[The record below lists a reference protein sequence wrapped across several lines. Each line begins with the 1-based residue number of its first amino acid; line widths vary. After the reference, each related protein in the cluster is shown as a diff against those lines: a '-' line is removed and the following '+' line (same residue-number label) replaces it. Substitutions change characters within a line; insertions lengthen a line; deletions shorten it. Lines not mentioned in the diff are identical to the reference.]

1 MSTETIRS
9 RPQGSAPKNSAPG
22 ISAVGKKGA
31 PSILDRNQT
40 VPLGPL
46 PIVIGVTGH
55 RDLRPQDV
63 PRLEEIVRGIFRDLQ
78 SRYPST
84 PIVALSPLAE
94 GADRL
99 CARVALG
106 CGARLVVT
114 LPFSRSLYELDFTS
128 AESRQEFEELHEHAT
143 DVIDIP
149 LPTGVTD
156 DDLRRSGPARD
167 YQYGAVGA
175 YVVLNSQTLIALWD
189 GNPPQLINGTGDVV
203 AFNLNGIPEAYDPNR
218 NPLDV
223 VSCDPVYHI
232 VTPRLSTEAPIGEPL
247 SLRML
252 FPSESGD
259 DHQAEKDL
267 YYVYERTEVFN
278 RDSVRLAGKLKEA
291 RQRSRSYVIDTAEI
305 ADSPLLGQALELF
318 ATADTMAEYFSRRTR
333 ISLNVLFGAV
343 TVAAV
348 VFDLYMHLF
357 AHAWIMLLIY
367 LVLLTATYGLV
378 LHSRR
383 KEYHSRYL
391 DYRAIAEGLR
401 VQLFW
406 KLAGIGK
413 SAADFYLHK
422 QRSELDW
429 VRYAIRQW
437 HLGIP
442 RAGRSEQPSYAD
454 GLRLVQKHWI
464 DDQFSY
470 FQRAS
475 KREERRLK
483 GAERFAGLLV
493 VIGIALALVQV
504 GLLGLVDDEPAH
516 ALLVTIAL
524 APILAGLVL
533 GYVEKRAFGNHAK
546 QYERMSVLF
555 SNARRQLARLLDAG
569 EVVRAQLIVEE
580 LGKEALMENGDW
592 VLLHRDRPIEVP
604 KG

>member
-1 MSTETIRS
+1 VAGT
-9 RPQGSAPKNSAPG
+9 
-22 ISAVGKKGA
+22 
-31 PSILDRNQT
+31 
-40 VPLGPL
+40 LGPL
-46 PIVIGVTGH
+46 PIVVGVTGH
-55 RDLRPQDV
+55 RDLRSQDV
-63 PRLEEIVRGIFRDLQ
+63 PLLEERVRGIFQELQ

-106 CGARLVVT
+106 CGVRLVVP
-114 LPFSRSLYELDFTS
+114 LPFPRSIYELDFTT
-128 AESRQEFEELHEHAT
+128 AESREEFASLFDRAT
-143 DVIDIP
+143 NVIEIP
-149 LPTGVTD
+149 APEGVTD
-156 DDLRRSGPARD
+156 EDLRQSGPARD

-189 GNPPQLINGTGDVV
+189 GNQPQLSNGTGDVV
-203 AFNLNGIPEAYDPNR
+203 EFNLNGIPEEFDPNR

-232 VTPRLSTEAPIGEPL
+232 VTPRISNTTPAGEPF
-247 SLRML
+247 SLNML
-252 FPSESGD
+252 FPSEFVD
-259 DHQAEKDL
+259 DREAEREL
-267 YYVYERTEVFN
+267 HYVYERTQGFN
-278 RDSVRLAGKLKEA
+278 RDAVRLASRLKSA
-291 RQRSRSYVIDTAEI
+291 REQSKSYVIDSGEIEGSTGLNEAVELFAI
-305 ADSPLLGQALELF
+305 ADS
-318 ATADTMAEYFSRRTR
+318 MAEYFSRRTR

-343 TVAAV
+343 TVAAI
-348 VFDLYMHLF
+348 VFDFYMHLF
-357 AHAWIMLLIY
+357 EHFWVMLLIY
-367 LVLLTATYGLV
+367 LVLLTGTYGLV

-383 KEYHSRYL
+383 QEYHSRYL

-406 KLAGIGK
+406 KLAGIRQ

-437 HLGIP
+437 DLANVQSDSH
-442 RAGRSEQPSYAD
+442 EQHAQAD
-454 GLRLVQKHWI
+454 GLRIVQKNWV
-464 DDQFSY
+464 DDQFAY
-470 FQRAS
+470 FSRAS
-475 KREERRLK
+475 KREERKLK
-483 GAERFAGLLV
+483 RAEWLAALLV
-493 VIGIALALVQV
+493 IVGIGLALVQV
-504 GLLGLVDDEPAH
+504 TFLAFIHDEPVH
-516 ALLVTIAL
+516 LLLVSIAL

-555 SNARRQLARLLDAG
+555 SNARRQLMRLLDAG
-569 EVVRAQLIVEE
+569 EIMRAQSVVEE